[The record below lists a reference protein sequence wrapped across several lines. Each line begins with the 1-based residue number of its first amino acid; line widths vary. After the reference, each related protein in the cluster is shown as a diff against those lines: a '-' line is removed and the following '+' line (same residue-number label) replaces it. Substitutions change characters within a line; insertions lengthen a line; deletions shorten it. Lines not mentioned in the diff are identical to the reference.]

1 MHLKVLGDHGL
12 ERGAALHPHGF
23 FEDLG
28 VLGCRMHLPAAV
40 CSDGRCLVRPRNPCC
55 QSRLHRA
62 FLNLLMISG
71 GSSRGPKSSLR
82 VGSGV
87 KVVCAGAPQGVRG
100 GLRAGKSSAVV
111 AAIRCCVASRQS
123 APSRQLYCVFIPRSF
138 LVTAVVA
145 HDQLRSTGQ
154 RGVRL

>member
-1 MHLKVLGDHGL
+1 M
-12 ERGAALHPHGF
+12 HPHGF

-40 CSDGRCLVRPRNPCC
+40 CSDGRCLVRPRNSCC

-87 KVVCAGAPQGVRG
+87 KVVCAGVAQGVRG
-100 GLRAGKSSAVV
+100 GLRAGKSSAVF